1 MLRRL
6 PETPWS
12 FMLGVIHVDASV
24 GFGVWCGV
32 SPCMSHVTTSHLQ
45 QLPAAM
51 AEDFPHAQ
59 AIALAGRL
67 PGLMKAAGV
76 SCRTCGRVSP
86 AL

>member
-1 MLRRL
+1 
-6 PETPWS
+6 
-12 FMLGVIHVDASV
+12 MLGVIHVDASV

-67 PGLMKAAGV
+67 PGLMKAAGRGCCWV
-76 SCRTCGRVSP
+76 EAV
-86 AL
+86 